1 MFSILE
7 EDIAS
12 IDPLEILLQEENIS
26 LIEAAI
32 DSLSNEQMKDVIRKR
47 FFDNLTLREIG
58 EHYNKSPERIRQ
70 IEARA
75 LRCLRHPR
83 RAKLIVHIYLGYEIE
98 DKPEILTSMEN
109 IIKVPK
115 FKNGYEKW
123 SYDSA
128 YNFYIATKK
137 KAIKAKDQ
145 TIEKGPIENVQE
157 NIPGVAG
164 IHTLSN
170 GRIYRVLDTGTP
182 YAGGEYPYGGF
193 HISVKLPSGNWSY
206 IDNSPDEECVRNFL
220 KAARRLSP
228 FDTKLK

>member
-7 EDIAS
+7 EDKS
-12 IDPLEILLQEENIS
+12 LIDPLEILLQEENIS

-32 DSLSNEQMKDVIRKR
+32 ETLPNQRMKEVIRKR

-70 IEARA
+70 IEAKA
-75 LRCLRHPR
+75 LRCLRYYG
-83 RAKLIVHIYLGYEIE
+83 RAKLIVHIYLGYEM
-98 DKPEILTSMEN
+98 TN
-109 IIKVPK
+109 V
-115 FKNGYEKW
+115 
-123 SYDSA
+123 
-128 YNFYIATKK
+128 FYIRTERKE
-137 KAIKAKDQ
+137 IKAKDQ
-145 TIEKGPIENVQE
+145 TIERESIEEIKEKV
-157 NIPGVAG
+157 PSVAG